1 MFYDRISVK
10 FHFRL
15 QEIINSIIKII
26 RTMFINK
33 HNPSVISICIL
44 MLLCISP
51 GSYGRHK
58 LTDASDLTVT
68 GKIFKTANPY
78 HRIDTTCFHGFTP
91 TENYQLRCPSG
102 LAVLFKTNS
111 SFISIIPEYGEIRHS
126 LVTSDLAH
134 MGFDLYIRDDGKWI
148 FAGSGVSND
157 INKGMEI
164 KLIQD
169 MDGKAKECM
178 LHLPIYS
185 ELKSLKIVTESGKEI
200 LPLEAPFRHRILIYG
215 SSYTQGACISRPGM
229 SYPMQFIRNTGIQ
242 LLSLGCGGNGK
253 MQPQFAEAIKSAENI
268 DAMIFDC
275 FSNPNAEMI
284 EERTIPFI
292 RKIRESHP
300 DIPLIFVS
308 TVYRENRNFSLKNE
322 AYEKAKEETAEKVM
336 TQAVKEF
343 EDVYFVNPES
353 LTGKS
358 HDTSVDGVHPS
369 DMGYTIWSKT
379 IEKPILKI
387 LRKYKIR

>member
-1 MFYDRISVK
+1 
-10 FHFRL
+10 
-15 QEIINSIIKII
+15 
-26 RTMFINK
+26 
-33 HNPSVISICIL
+33 
-44 MLLCISP
+44 
-51 GSYGRHK
+51 
-58 LTDASDLTVT
+58 
-68 GKIFKTANPY
+68 
-78 HRIDTTCFHGFTP
+78 
-91 TENYQLRCPSG
+91 
-102 LAVLFKTNS
+102 
-111 SFISIIPEYGEIRHS
+111 
-126 LVTSDLAH
+126 
-134 MGFDLYIRDDGKWI
+134 MGFDLYIKNEGKWI

-157 INKGMEI
+157 TNKGKEVRLI
-164 KLIQD
+164 KD
-169 MDGKAKECM
+169 MDGKTKECM
-178 LHLPIYS
+178 IHLPIYS
-185 ELKSLKIVTESGKEI
+185 ELKSLKIVTEYGKEI
-200 LPLEAPFRHRILIYG
+200 LPLDSPFRHRILIYG

-229 SYPMQFIRNTGIQ
+229 SYPMQFTRNTGIQ

-253 MQPQFAEAIKSAENI
+253 MQPQFAEAIKAAENI

-308 TVYRENRNFSLKNE
+308 TVFRENRNFSMRNE
-322 AYEKAKEETAEKVM
+322 AYEKAKEEAAEKVM
-336 TQAVKEF
+336 AQVLKEF
-343 EDVYFVNPES
+343 EDVYFVNPKS

-387 LRKYKIR
+387 LKKYDIR